1 MKRIKFLLLL
11 IITSTEIFAGG
22 GSVYTR
28 YGIGDLRMSFS
39 ARRFAMGELGV
50 ALSDK
55 DYLNYLNPAGW
66 NEMRL
71 TRFETGA
78 LYSGNQSQNSSSSVY
93 QTNVSFNGMM
103 FGFPIDRELGISV
116 ATGLVPVSSV
126 GYEISQK
133 MKDPLLDEFNLS
145 YTGQGG
151 LSKFFIGASYRLP
164 FDFSLGLTYDYYY
177 GRIENNSKVEFVQGS
192 NFRNVSFR
200 EETSYHGM
208 GFTAGIISSDLS
220 KHFGTN
226 FVKDLKIGLVFSSGI
241 PLSLDSVNNSLTT
254 IGAVTTSTG
263 SVKSNLP
270 LKFGVGTSFRLF
282 ENYTF
287 ITDYL
292 FQPFS
297 EFAVEGIKSTNL
309 QNFYKAS
316 IGFEYRD
323 AETRSSS
330 FWDHI
335 MLRGGLSYEQLQY
348 KINNTGLSQ
357 FSIYAGLSLPLGYDN
372 AIDLAFQ
379 YGRRGTTDKNLLL
392 ENIFKFNVSLS
403 IGELWFIRQER

>member
-1 MKRIKFLLLL
+1 MKPIKFLLLSI
-11 IITSTEIFAGG
+11 IITTEIFAGG

-28 YGIGDLRMSFS
+28 FGIGDLRLSFS
-39 ARRFAMGELGV
+39 ARRLAMGELGI

-55 DYLNYLNPAGW
+55 DYLSYLNPAGW

-103 FGFPIDRELGISV
+103 FGFPIDRELGISI
-116 ATGLVPVSSV
+116 ATGLVPVSNV
-126 GYEISQK
+126 GYEISQ
-133 MKDPLLDEFNLS
+133 PLKEPLVDELKLS

-177 GRIENNSKVEFVQGS
+177 GRIENTTKVEFVQGS
-192 NFRNVSFR
+192 NLRDVSFR
-200 EETSYHGM
+200 EETSYNGM
-208 GFTAGIISSDLS
+208 GFTAGIISGDLS
-220 KHFGTN
+220 KHIGTN
-226 FVKDLKIGLVFSSGI
+226 SIKDLKIGFVFSSGV
-241 PLSLDSVNNSLTT
+241 PLGSDSVNNSLTT
-254 IGAVTTSTG
+254 IGTITTSTG
-263 SVKSNLP
+263 SVKTNLP
-270 LKFGVGTSFRLF
+270 LKFGIGTSFRLF

-297 EFAVEGIKSTNL
+297 GFTVSGVKSTNL

-316 IGFEYRD
+316 LGFEYRD
-323 AETRSSS
+323 VGTRSDS

-357 FSIYAGLSLPLGYDN
+357 FSIYAGLSLPLSFDN

-392 ENIFKFNVSLS
+392 DNIFKFSVSLS
-403 IGELWFIRQER
+403 IGEIWFIRQER